1 MTRATIKFEK
11 RKLERLKYSG
21 KRKIYYAEN
30 FEGLCIEVNKH
41 KKTYYAHFSI
51 PEVDK
56 AGKVNRVG
64 KRKPLGAFHIPLE
77 EIKAKLRKNLDDWK
91 KQNHSLEDGLTVG
104 GLASTFMKHGSGG
117 YRVKVKGAKI
127 KYNKKTHYIIIA
139 IKPTLGD
146 IKL

>member
-91 KQNHSLEDGLTVG
+91 KQNRSLEG
-104 GLASTFMKHGSGG
+104 GFNSWWFGQRF
-117 YRVKVKGAKI
+117 YKI
-127 KYNKKTHYIIIA
+127 WFRWLSSKS
-139 IKPTLGD
+139 
-146 IKL
+146 